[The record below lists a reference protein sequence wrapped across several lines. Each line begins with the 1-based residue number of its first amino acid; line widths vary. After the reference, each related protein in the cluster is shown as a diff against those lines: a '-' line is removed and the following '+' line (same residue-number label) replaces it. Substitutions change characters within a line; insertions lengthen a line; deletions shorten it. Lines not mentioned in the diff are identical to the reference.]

1 MKHFVCLLV
10 IVSISI
16 STHLGADNLLSA
28 PNYGANKAYFGV
40 PLRKDRMQL
49 ATGFAYIKML
59 GNLFISIFFHFN
71 KAFTESENENKQK
84 SITEIEN
91 FQN

>member
-1 MKHFVCLLV
+1 M
-10 IVSISI
+10 
-16 STHLGADNLLSA
+16 
-28 PNYGANKAYFGV
+28 AYFGV

-71 KAFTESENENKQK
+71 KTFTESENENKQK

>member
-1 MKHFVCLLV
+1 
-10 IVSISI
+10 
-16 STHLGADNLLSA
+16 
-28 PNYGANKAYFGV
+28 
-40 PLRKDRMQL
+40 MQL